1 MGKLGKSFKKAGKF
15 IKKNAKPI
23 AKIGVVAGLAVASV
37 YTGGAAS
44 PALMASLKGGKAAS
58 LVGKG
63 IKAIKSGKAIT
74 DKVGHN
80 QISKVNG
87 IFEKSRKIGKQTFQA
102 VTKRSASQKPFEDFA
117 VNRLNEVEEAKTN
130 LMQIGEQQEEQAES
144 VRKQSFWEWFMGKQA

>member
-1 MGKLGKSFKKAGKF
+1 MGKLGKSFKKVGKF

-23 AKIGVVAGLAVASV
+23 GKIGLVAGLAVASV

-63 IKAIKSGKAIT
+63 IKTIKTGKAIT
-74 DKVGHN
+74 EK
-80 QISKVNG
+80 KG
-87 IFEKSRKIGKQTFQA
+87 IFDRARKIGKQTFQA
-102 VTKRSASQKPFEDFA
+102 VTKRSPSQKPFEDFA

-144 VRKQSFWEWFMGKQA
+144 VRKQSFWDWFMGRKA